1 MFIFVFEKKIKMK
14 KLLLLCLAVTIVAC
28 KGEPKDYVTLSGKIS
43 NPDESKTLKI
53 FQGRNYEKIITLN
66 DDGTFKDT
74 LKVVAGDYNFQH
86 GKEFGPIYLKNDNV
100 TSFETDYNSFV
111 DSLVFKGDASDIN
124 NFSLNSFLLSKK
136 HFTED
141 LVANGT
147 KEDFENAT
155 KQYKADYEDLKT
167 KFSDVDST
175 HVAMMDKNING
186 TLSQVLKFMSAK
198 LSSRAAMPKGSP
210 SPDFKDY
217 ENNAGGNT
225 SLSDF
230 KGKYVYIDI
239 WATWCGPCIKEVPSL
254 KKVEEQFHDKNIEF
268 VSISVDNGRGY
279 KNDAAAAYQGWKKMI
294 VDKKLGGVQLLA
306 DKAFSSE
313 FITSYKVNSIPRFIL
328 IDPNGNIVS
337 ADAPRPSNPAL
348 TKLLNELL

>member
-1 MFIFVFEKKIKMK
+1 MKKIV
-14 KLLLLCLAVTIVAC
+14 LLCSIITIVAC
-28 KGEPKDYVTLSGKIS
+28 KGEPKDYVTLSGKIN

-53 FQGRNYEKIITLN
+53 YRGREYEKIITLN
-66 DDGTFKDT
+66 DDGTFEDT
-74 LKVVAGDYNFQH
+74 LKVVAGDFNFQH
-86 GKEFGPIYLKNDNV
+86 GKEIGPIYLKNDNV

-111 DSLVFKGDASDIN
+111 DSMEFAGDASDIN
-124 NFSLNSFLLSKK
+124 NFSLKSYLLSKE
-136 HFTED
+136 HFTQN
-141 LVANGT
+141 LIANGSRA
-147 KEDFENAT
+147 EFEEAT
-155 KQYKADYEDLKT
+155 KQYKLGYEKLKKT
-167 KFSDVDST
+167 YPEVDSL
-175 HVAMMDKNING
+175 HIKMMDRNIDR
-186 TLSQVLKFMSAK
+186 TLQQVTRFMTGK
-198 LSSRAAMPKGSP
+198 LAAREALPKGGP
-210 SPDFKDY
+210 SPDFINY

-239 WATWCGPCIKEVPSL
+239 WATWCGPCIKEIPSL

-279 KNDAAAAYQGWKKMI
+279 KSDAAAAYKGWKKMI
-294 VDKKLGGVQLLA
+294 VDKDLGGVQLLA
-306 DKAFSSE
+306 DKAFSSD
-313 FITSYKVNSIPRFIL
+313 FMKSYQVTSIPRFIL